1 MKRNAS
7 LVPLSIDHHH
17 GLILAALIK
26 KDAPKYEKLPQSLDG
41 KVDYTLKAW
50 ENELIIHFKN
60 EEDILFPAVKG
71 KSNELDSTI
80 EELLEE
86 HVKIEGLVNSLKT
99 GSDKKAILDELG
111 NILEGH
117 IRKEERILFEEIQ
130 KLFPEEELAKLIGA
144 IEPVKELSSKK

>member
-7 LVPLSIDHHH
+7 LTPLSIDHHH

-26 KDAPKYEKLPQSLDG
+26 KDAPKYEKLPQSLEG
-41 KVDYTLKAW
+41 KIEYTLKAW
-50 ENELIIHFKN
+50 ENELMIHFKN

-71 KSNELDSTI
+71 KNNELDNTI

-86 HVKIEGLVNSLKT
+86 HVKIGGLVNSLRT
-99 GSDKKAILDELG
+99 DSDKETILNELG

-117 IRKEERILFEEIQ
+117 IRKEERILFEKIQ
-130 KLFPEEELAKLIGA
+130 QIFPEEELIKLIGV
-144 IEPVKELSSKK
+144 IEPVKELNSKK